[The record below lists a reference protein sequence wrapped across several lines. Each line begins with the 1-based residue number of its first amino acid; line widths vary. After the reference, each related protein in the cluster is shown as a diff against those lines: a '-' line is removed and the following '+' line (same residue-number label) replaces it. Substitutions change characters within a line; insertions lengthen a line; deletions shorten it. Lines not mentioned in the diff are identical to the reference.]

1 MLGYF
6 IALVVV
12 TFPSSNLVHLT
23 KKVLIEMKIHIS
35 IKIFKCSSTTQRV
48 SLVELLAE
56 ICDVM

>member
-1 MLGYF
+1 MLEVFHCLGGRHISF
-6 IALVVV
+6 FKLSP
-12 TFPSSNLVHLT
+12 FD
-23 KKVLIEMKIHIS
+23 KKVLIEMKTHIS